1 MTWLPAFTR
10 CNVEAMTET
19 QSDRHTL
26 PDITGH
32 WINGKASAATEES
45 IKVVSPA
52 TGAVVA
58 AIPSGTAEDV
68 GAAVAAATAAWPGW
82 AATAPTDRAQ
92 VIASLAEKLTARA
105 EEIAQAVT
113 AEIGSPI
120 TLSRFAQAAMP
131 PAVAASVAG
140 VAAGV
145 HCTEEMANSLVVRD
159 PVGVVGAITPW
170 NFPLQQ
176 IMTKMAPAL
185 VAGNTMVFKP
195 SELAPLTARILAEAA
210 ADAGVPD
217 GVFNVVYG
225 TGPVVGEAIA
235 GHPGIDM
242 VTDRKSV
249 V

>member
-1 MTWLPAFTR
+1 MSGLSLAQRGWGCHGYPGTLLTWLTAFTR
-10 CNVEAMTET
+10 RSVEAMTET

-26 PDITGH
+26 PDISGH
-32 WINGKASAATEES
+32 WINGKTSAAAEAS
-45 IKVVSPA
+45 MNVVSPA

-68 GAAVAAATAAWPGW
+68 DAAVAAARAAWPGW
-82 AATAPTDRAQ
+82 AATAPADRAR
-92 VIASLAEKLTARA
+92 VIAGLAEKLTERA

-140 VAAGV
+140 TAAGF
-145 HCTEEMANSLVVRD
+145 HWTEEIANSLVVRD

-176 IMTKMAPAL
+176 I
-185 VAGNTMVFKP
+185 V
-195 SELAPLTARILAEAA
+195 SQ
-210 ADAGVPD
+210 D
-217 GVFNVVYG
+217 GS
-225 TGPVVGEAIA
+225 T
-235 GHPGIDM
+235 
-242 VTDRKSV
+242 RRC
-249 V
+249 